1 MRGAYCLVAVDDL
14 LMCNQLWPPLPH
26 HIYMH
31 LHLHFRYVP
40 PVKPTVTS
48 SPIYIYMHLQLSV
61 CPQCKQLSHTH
72 PDFMGYGFESIYLL
86 NICVVGRLSFVV
98 VPRVE
103 LFLFRSLPQLSW
115 KPSAILN
122 QFQHLIDKSC
132 SSFHK
137 TLATSQNLNSTFE
150 GSTMKCQWAWSE
162 ISVSGQ
168 NERKWK

>member
-1 MRGAYCLVAVDDL
+1 MCTPSEMNCNLLSHIHLLPYTFTPINTFTFILYALAVE
-14 LMCNQLWPPLPH
+14 
-26 HIYMH
+26 YM
-31 LHLHFRYVP
+31 
-40 PVKPTVTS
+40 
-48 SPIYIYMHLQLSV
+48 
-61 CPQCKQLSHTH
+61 PQCKQLSHTH

-122 QFQHLIDKSC
+122 QFQYLIDKSC

-162 ISVSGQ
+162 LSGSASFSPDLILAQ
-168 NERKWK
+168 TV